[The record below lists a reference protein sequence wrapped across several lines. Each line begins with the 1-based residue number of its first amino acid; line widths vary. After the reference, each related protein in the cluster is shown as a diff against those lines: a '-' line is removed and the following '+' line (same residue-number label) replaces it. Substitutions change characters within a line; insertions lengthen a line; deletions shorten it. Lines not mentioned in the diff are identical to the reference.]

1 MLASWQDITGEEPM
15 AAKVTPPISPPRR
28 ALAESR
34 LREVDVAEALDV
46 DPKTVQR
53 WLAGRLPLPRHRWKL
68 ADLVA
73 QHEYD
78 LWPQLARGLAPT
90 INREILAT
98 YTHRG
103 AVPRQLWRQLFASG
117 TSEIGILVYA
127 GLFLAE
133 DIDLVRLMRDKA
145 EDGVSIRIL
154 LGDPDSEQVALRG
167 AEEGIAEA
175 MAAKIRNA
183 LVLYRLLLDV
193 PPVEIRLHT
202 TVLYNSIYRAD
213 NEMLVHPHVYGS
225 AAAQAPVLHLQ
236 HHSAGDLFDTY
247 AHSFERVWTTAKAT
261 PRSETPAQGQQTPK
275 ATRMSPG
282 CSGS

>member
-1 MLASWQDITGEEPM
+1 M
-15 AAKVTPPISPPRR
+15 AVKVTSPISPLRR

-34 LREVDVAEALDV
+34 LREVDIAEALGV

-53 WLAGRLPLPRHRWKL
+53 WLAGRLPQPQHRWGL

-73 QHEYD
+73 RHEND
-78 LWPQLARGLAPT
+78 LWPQLAGGLAPA

-103 AVPRQLWRQLFASG
+103 AVPRELWRQLFASG
-117 TSEIGILVYA
+117 ESEIGILVYA

-133 DIDLVRLMRDKA
+133 DIDLVRIMRDKA
-145 EDGVSIRIL
+145 ENGVTIRIL

-175 MAAKIRNA
+175 MAAKIRNVI
-183 LVLYRLLLDV
+183 VLYRLLLDL
-193 PPVEIRLHT
+193 PTVEVRLHT
-202 TVLYNSIYRAD
+202 TVLYNSLYRAD
-213 NEMLVHPHVYGS
+213 DQMLVNPHVYGT

-236 HHSAGDLFDTY
+236 RHSDGDLFGTY
-247 AHSFERVWTTAKAT
+247 ADSFERVWTTAK
-261 PRSETPAQGQQTPK
+261 PLPAPLMTKHAPH
-275 ATRMSPG
+275 
-282 CSGS
+282 

>member
-1 MLASWQDITGEEPM
+1 M
-15 AAKVTPPISPPRR
+15 AAKMTSPISPLRR

-34 LREVDVAEALDV
+34 LREADVAETLGV

-53 WLAGRLPLPRHRWKL
+53 WLAGRLPQPRHRWGL

-73 QHEYD
+73 RHEHD
-78 LWPQLARGLAPT
+78 LWPQLAGGLAPT

-103 AVPRQLWRQLFASG
+103 AVPREIWRQLFADG
-117 TSEIGILVYA
+117 QSEIGILVYA

-133 DIDLVRLMRDKA
+133 DIDLVRIMRDKA
-145 EDGVSIRIL
+145 EDSVPIRIL
-154 LGDPDSEQVALRG
+154 LGDPDSDQVALRG

-175 MAAKIRNA
+175 MAAKIRNVI
-183 LVLYRLLLDV
+183 VLYRLLLDL
-193 PPVEIRLHT
+193 PTVEIRLHT

-213 NEMLVHPHVYGS
+213 DEMLVNPHVYGS

-236 HHSAGDLFDTY
+236 RHGDGDLFGTY
-247 AHSFERVWTTAKAT
+247 AGSFERVWTAAK
-261 PRSETPAQGQQTPK
+261 PLPASLMAKRAPH
-275 ATRMSPG
+275 
-282 CSGS
+282 

>member
-1 MLASWQDITGEEPM
+1 MT
-15 AAKVTPPISPPRR
+15 AKVTPPISPLRR

-34 LREVDVAEALDV
+34 LREAAIAEALGV

-53 WLAGRLPLPRHRWKL
+53 WLAGRLPQPRHRWGL
-68 ADLVA
+68 ADLVH

-78 LWPQLARGLAPT
+78 LWPQLARGMAPT

-103 AVPRQLWRQLFASG
+103 AVPRELWRQLFSSG
-117 TSEIGILVYA
+117 QSEIGILVYA

-133 DIDLVRLMRDKA
+133 DIDLVRIMRHRAD
-145 EDGVSIRIL
+145 EGVNIRIL

-175 MAAKIRNA
+175 MAAKIRNVI
-183 LVLYRLLLDV
+183 VLYRLLLDV
-193 PPVEIRLHT
+193 PTVEIRLHS
-202 TVLYNSIYRAD
+202 TVLYNSLYRVD
-213 NEMLVHPHVYGS
+213 DEMLVNPHVYGT

-236 HHSAGDLFDTY
+236 RHGDGDLFGIYTD
-247 AHSFERVWTTAKAT
+247 SFERVWMAAK
-261 PRSETPAQGQQTPK
+261 PLPA
-275 ATRMSPG
+275 
-282 CSGS
+282 